1 VAEVAPYEYV
11 GNELEVFAL
20 AHNWKRYAASLL
32 NPYVRGDVLE
42 IGAGIGAV
50 ARTLIG
56 PAVGSWTAVE
66 PDPRLAAQFAGTAVD
81 ATGRVQPE
89 IIVGTV
95 AAVPAERQFDA
106 VLYFDVLEHIEDDR
120 GELQAAA
127 AHVRPGGHL
136 VVLAP
141 AFPFVF
147 SPFDEAVGH
156 FRRYTA
162 ESLAAVMPAAF
173 ERRLLVYADA
183 VGLLLSMAN
192 RMMLRQDRP
201 KKSQIVFW
209 DRVVVPLSR
218 TVVDPLMRPF
228 FGRSVIGAWRRPG

>member
-1 VAEVAPYEYV
+1 MSREPYLYP
-11 GNELEVFAL
+11 GGELDVFAH
-20 AHNWKRYAASLL
+20 ARNWKRYWVSRLPPLA
-32 NPYVRGDVLE
+32 GDILE
-42 IGAGIGAV
+42 VGAGLASN
-50 ARTLIG
+50 TPLMLG
-56 PAVGSWTAVE
+56 PGVRSWTCLE
-66 PDPRLAAQFAGTAVD
+66 PDHGLVERLRAAIAANP
-81 ATGRVQPE
+81 ALARCRALE
-89 IIVGTV
+89 GTV
-95 AAVPAERQFDA
+95 STLDPALHVDGI
-106 VLYFDVLEHIEDDR
+106 VYIDVLEHIEDDR
-120 GELQAAA
+120 GELLAAA
-127 AHVRPGGHL
+127 AHLRPGGHL

-162 ESLAAVMPAAF
+162 ASLAAVMPAAF

-218 TVVDPLMRPF
+218 TVVDPLLRSF